1 MSKHYEF
8 WRKYAIMN
16 VYKFQGAFMELRDKI
31 TKAMAADFIGDIKF
45 DESELEQIKNDCRS
59 FYRRSQQS
67 WSKIYRPEDIEE
79 LIVLIVNIAK
89 TWDDDKESR
98 FWVKLFGE
106 IFDDASISPTKFYNE
121 FENSLKRH
129 GKTLFLS
136 KENKRMFR
144 EVFLLHAFAPDK
156 SRDSFV
162 RLLWN
167 WYTDTDVVG
176 YDFQPNDPLYTE
188 IANFLDK
195 KFSGEV
201 NMDED
206 SSFEGKTYAIKSSF
220 KYLFTQNKEQ
230 GIKLLNTLFA
240 FFDDIYFNGRYN
252 DKSFYSESCYEIINR
267 ILDESNDRIKR
278 RKRMATEHIV
288 SDYSKIFAAYEV
300 DDSGN
305 AAIFIPEIRAIDEL
319 ADEYELE
326 ILNDDNII
334 FQTQGYIV
342 GSDLKRKIKRISIP
356 FNSFGKQAQQT
367 LHFRVKMYT
376 LQSGYL
382 KRQIYDSKESLYRE
396 FIIFRLSREIRLQN
410 CKPNTYYV
418 VHPSNVQ
425 LEKLTT
431 CSDVRNINQF
441 TSTVTTKENDY
452 ITGVTQ
458 QVFFNQQPKD
468 SHVIIEGRNIES
480 ILFIRDDIEYPF
492 YKSVKSLKVI
502 LDQSLKVE
510 RVIVKADN
518 DNRFYPLSSCATNDD
533 NTYEIDLR
541 KINAIGNGCH
551 TIYISDSSKQKLLH
565 KIVYY
570 VNNSLS
576 FNATGNGYV
585 FDRDTINFAIQTNN
599 DGINRALYSCNPQS
613 GLESLSCS
621 FDDGQIVFA
630 LPYIKWRIDDS
641 DEWYYGSY
649 DSDLWREDDIIH
661 SNCVVE
667 IENCSRR
674 DIALLINDE
683 EVPVSSSGK
692 YLLGDALTER
702 TKNKSNDVVLRIG
715 KSETRL
721 FTVYNKPFL
730 SDIDID
736 LDNKRIDLLPYYIGD
751 ALTQFLIVLEN
762 EDNRYEIT
770 SGVSSTF
777 DADIVDGEYTV
788 SVYIVDFF
796 GELEAVP
803 IFEEDCIIGN
813 PDKFYFAHSRIILN
827 SFKKPEG
834 GKIRL
839 SNVFITDIRYLREE
853 TIGAVYSGFLIC
865 NKKRFSVEVYK
876 KGNSSLKF
884 YIVDGDR
891 LLPANF
897 NTEKNEFVKDQP
909 NEKNVIPCSS
919 CYYTKEV
926 V

>member
-1 MSKHYEF
+1 
-8 WRKYAIMN
+8 
-16 VYKFQGAFMELRDKI
+16 MELRDKI
-31 TKAMAADFIGDIKF
+31 QKAMEADFIGDLQF
-45 DESELEQIKNDCRS
+45 DEFELEQMKNDCKS
-59 FYRRSQQS
+59 FYRRAQQS
-67 WSKIYRPEDIEE
+67 WSKFYRLEDIDE

-89 TWDDDKESR
+89 TWDDEKESR

-121 FENSLKRH
+121 FESSLKRH
-129 GKTLFLS
+129 DKTLFLS

-167 WYTDTDVVG
+167 WYADPDVVG
-176 YDFQPNDPLYTE
+176 FDFQPNDPLYGE
-188 IANFLDK
+188 IANFLDN
-195 KFSGEV
+195 KFSGEA

-220 KYLFTQNKEQ
+220 KYLFTQSKEQ
-230 GIKLLNTLFA
+230 GIKLLNALFA
-240 FFDDIYFNGRYN
+240 FFDGIYFNGQY
-252 DKSFYSESCYEIINR
+252 DSDSFYSERCYEIINR
-267 ILDESNDRIKR
+267 ILDESNEKIKR
-278 RKRMATEHIV
+278 RKRIATEHII
-288 SDYSKIFAAYEV
+288 SDYSKIYAAYEV
-300 DDSGN
+300 DDNGN
-305 AAIFIPEIRAIDEL
+305 AAIFIPEIRAIDESS
-319 ADEYELE
+319 DEYAIE
-326 ILNDDNII
+326 ILNDDNVI

-356 FNSFGKQAQQT
+356 FALFGRQAQNT
-367 LHFRVKMYT
+367 FHFRVKMYI
-376 LQSGYL
+376 LQDGYL
-382 KRQIYDSKESLYRE
+382 KRSIYDSKEALYRE
-396 FIIFRLSREIRLQN
+396 FILFRTSREIRLQN
-410 CKPNTYYV
+410 CKPNTYYI
-418 VHPSNVQ
+418 VHPSDVQ
-425 LEKLTT
+425 IEKQTT
-431 CSDVRNINQF
+431 CSVHNINQF
-441 TSTVTTKENDY
+441 TSTIIAEENDY
-452 ITGVTQ
+452 ITGLTQ

-468 SHVIIEGRNIES
+468 SHIIIDGRNIES
-480 ILFIRDDIEYPF
+480 ILFVRDDIDYPF
-492 YKSVKSLKVI
+492 YKTVKSLRVI
-502 LDQSLKVE
+502 LDQSLKSE
-510 RVIVKADN
+510 RVIVRVDN
-518 DNRFYPLSSCATNDD
+518 DNRFYPLSNCATKDGS
-533 NTYEIDLR
+533 TYIIDLR
-541 KINAIGNGCH
+541 KINAEGTGSH

-565 KIVYY
+565 RIVYY
-570 VNNSLS
+570 VDNSLS

-585 FDRDTINFAIQTNN
+585 FDRDTINFAIQTN
-599 DGINRALYSCNPQS
+599 DGGINRALYTCNPQS
-613 GLESLSCS
+613 GLESLSYPY
-621 FDDGQIVFA
+621 DDGQIVFA

-649 DSDLWREDDIIH
+649 GRDLWREDDIIH
-661 SNCVVE
+661 SNCVIE

-674 DIALLINDE
+674 DITLLINDE
-683 EVPVSSSGK
+683 KVPVSSSGK
-692 YLLGDALTER
+692 YLLGDALIER
-702 TKNKSNDVVLRIG
+702 AKNKSNDVILRIG

-736 LDNKRIDLLPYYIGD
+736 LDNKRIDLSPYYIGD
-751 ALTQFLIVLEN
+751 TLTQFSIVLEN

-788 SVYIVDFF
+788 SVYIADFF
-796 GELEAVP
+796 GELETVP
-803 IFEEDCIIGN
+803 IFEEDCVIGN
-813 PDKFYFAHSRIILN
+813 PDKFYFSHSRIILN

-839 SNVFITDIRYLREE
+839 TNVFIADIRYLREE
-853 TIGAVYSGFLIC
+853 AIGAVYSGFLIC

-909 NEKNVIPCSS
+909 NEKNIIPCSS
-919 CYYTKEV
+919 CYYIKEV
-926 V
+926 I

>member
-1 MSKHYEF
+1 
-8 WRKYAIMN
+8 
-16 VYKFQGAFMELRDKI
+16 MEELQQKI
-31 TKAMAADFIGDIKF
+31 AQAMQSDFVGDVVFDDEEIEQMKA
-45 DESELEQIKNDCRS
+45 DCRK
-59 FYRRSQQS
+59 FYRAAQQS
-67 WSKIYRPEDIEE
+67 WSKVYSSEDINE
-79 LIVLIVNIAK
+79 LIVLIINIAK

-106 IFDDASISPTKFYNE
+106 IFDDASISPIKFYNE
-121 FENSLKRH
+121 FENSLKHH

-252 DKSFYSESCYEIINR
+252 DESFYSESCYEIINR
-267 ILDESNDRIKR
+267 ILDESNDMIKR

-288 SDYSKIFAAYEV
+288 SDYSKIYAAYEV

-326 ILNDDNII
+326 IFNDDNII

-356 FNSFGKQAQQT
+356 FNFFGTQAQQT

-410 CKPNTYYV
+410 CKLNTYYV
-418 VHPSNVQ
+418 VHPSDVQ
-425 LEKLTT
+425 VEKLTT
-431 CSDVRNINQF
+431 CSVHNINQF
-441 TSTVTTKENDY
+441 TSTIIAEENDY
-452 ITGVTQ
+452 ITGLTQ

-468 SHVIIEGRNIES
+468 SHIIIDGRNVES
-480 ILFIRDDIEYPF
+480 ILFVRDDIDYPF
-492 YKSVKSLKVI
+492 YKTVKSLRVI
-502 LDQSLKVE
+502 LDQSLKSE
-510 RVIVKADN
+510 RVIVRVDN
-518 DNRFYPLSSCATNDD
+518 DNRFYPLSNCATKDGS
-533 NTYEIDLR
+533 TYIIDLR
-541 KINAIGNGCH
+541 GIKAEGNGCH

-570 VNNSLS
+570 VCNNLS
-576 FNATGNGYV
+576 FNVTGNGYV
-585 FDRDTINFAIQTNN
+585 FDRNTINFAIQKN
-599 DGINRALYSCNPQS
+599 DGGMNHALYSCNPQS
-613 GLESLSCS
+613 GLESLSCP
-621 FDDGQIVFA
+621 FEDGQIVFA

-649 DSDLWREDDIIH
+649 GRDLWREDDTMH
-661 SNCVVE
+661 NNCVIE
-667 IENCSRR
+667 IENCSRC
-674 DIALLINDE
+674 DVSLLINDE
-683 EVPVSSSGK
+683 KVPVSSSGK

-715 KSETRL
+715 KIETRL

-762 EDNRYEIT
+762 EDNRYEIA

-813 PDKFYFAHSRIILN
+813 PDKFYFARSRIILN

-839 SNVFITDIRYLREE
+839 NNVFITDIQYLREE
-853 TIGAVYSGFLIC
+853 AIGAVYSGTLIC
-865 NKKRFSVEVYK
+865 NRKRFPVEVYK

-884 YIVDGDR
+884 YIIDGDI
-891 LLPANF
+891 LLSANF
-897 NTEKNEFVKDQP
+897 NVDKNEFVKEEP
-909 NEKNVIPCSS
+909 NEKNIIPCSS
-919 CYYTKEV
+919 CYYTKEIV
-926 V
+926 